1 MKRKLLI
8 ALMGLVTVVSV
19 LTVTARAQTG
29 WFNPAWNYRTAV
41 TISNPAGSSLSNF
54 QVQVALNG
62 SFNFAQAK
70 SDGSD
75 VRVTASDGVT
85 SIPFWIESWNASNA
99 SAILWVQVPSIP
111 STGTTV
117 YLYYGNPAASSASN
131 GNATFNFFDDFQ
143 SWIPTPGYFQ
153 LSSLQTVMTET
164 QTWENVPPHTLSVVE
179 ANLGG
184 YTYWGYYGLVN
195 ATSSTCGGIGLAFS
209 NDLVNWTKYTGN
221 PVFPNGRWAS
231 VHLVS
236 GVFYMAYT
244 QNYCESNDQIELATS
259 TDGIN
264 WTDVETLVPAGYGG
278 YSGNIRNQNSDL
290 FLNPNDGKFY
300 LYWYSGNDADVYN
313 IKVRSATSPLG
324 LTDAS
329 SDVTIQSSNNTLAAP
344 NVFYYNGTYFLST
357 ETLNNGTCSDSSTC
371 LWNVNV
377 FSSAFPTSGF
387 TPLPGNPVVGNDT
400 ACMFQHQFGT
410 TLHSFFCKRNVQSNI
425 QSWVIQHAS
434 ADLTA
439 PRIPFYT
446 PDPTKWT
453 ASGGT
458 WLAVSDTQQ
467 DGSTGMVAQGAT
479 TTRQILSST
488 AYTGTDYVVQAYG
501 KQMSGDVWGLGA
513 RVQNPNTFYSINLYD
528 TYYPSPNLYAYSWVN
543 DPNPAATL
551 QLGSATVGQV
561 NPNTWYQLMTKV
573 HGSAIDVYKDG
584 VLQISTSDS
593 SIPSG
598 GVALYGEAGSVA
610 EFNDLFV
617 RQYASTEPVAT
628 LGTTTPEGLSS
639 LTLNPGSVLG
649 GNSSTGTVSFGAPA
663 PSGGIQVSLSSSN
676 PSLASVPTTVTVPA
690 GSTSA
695 TFTVSTSGV
704 ATTEQA
710 TITASY
716 NGAIQSAVLTVT
728 PFLTSLTLNPVIVIG
743 GNSSTGTVQLA
754 AAAPSGGI
762 QVSLSSSNSSVAT
775 VPSSVT
781 VAAGATSA
789 GFVVT
794 TTAVSAETPVT
805 ISASYGGASYS
816 PTLTVTNPGGVWLN
830 SAWSYRSAVTIAN
843 PGGTTLTNY
852 QVNVALNSSFNFAL
866 AQSNGGDVQFTAG
879 DGATLIPF
887 WIESWKPGQ
896 STASLWV
903 NVPSIPSGGTTVYL
917 YYGNPAATSASSG
930 TNTFNF
936 FDDFESGILDSTKW
950 TASGGTWTVVSA
962 TQQDGTVGHVAQG
975 STTAQQV
982 LFSSYTGGDYV
993 LQAWGEQI
1001 SGNVWGLGVRGNGAN
1016 SLYSVNLYDNL
1027 NPSNNLYVY
1036 SWLTGLGTGVA
1047 TATLG
1052 SATAGPVNANTWYQL
1067 MVKVHSTELDVYL
1080 NGTLWDTATDSNLP
1094 SGDIALYGEAGT
1106 VAQFNNVFVRQYA
1119 SIEPVATVG
1128 SATNTLSLNLNPTSV
1143 VSGTSSTGTVTLGST
1158 APAGGVS
1165 VTLTSSDPSTTVP
1178 ATVTV
1183 AAGATTATFT
1193 ATTTPVGSI
1202 TSVTISAT
1210 YNSHTQT
1217 ATLTVNPGP
1226 NAVMQTPIPGS
1237 TLSGSSV
1244 TFTWSAGSSATAYWV
1259 DIGTS
1264 PGGNTLYQSGNLGNV
1279 LTKTV
1284 NGLPTDGSTVY
1295 VTLYSLINGSWVS
1308 NAYTYTAY
1316 SLVAAGGVLTTPTP
1330 GSTLSGSSVTF
1341 TWSAGFGATAYWV
1354 DIGTSPGGNTI
1365 YQSGNLGNVLTKTV
1379 NGLPTDGSTVYVTLY
1394 SLTNGSWVS
1403 NAYTYTAYSLVAAGG
1418 VLTTPTPGSTL
1429 TASSVTFTW
1438 SAGFGATAYWV
1449 DIGTSPGGNTLY
1461 QSGNLGNVLTKTV
1474 NGLPTDGSAVY
1485 VTLYSLIN
1493 GSWVGNAYTYTA
1505 FNWASG
1511 RAVMQT
1517 PTPGST
1523 LTASTVTFTWS
1534 AGSGAT
1540 AYWLDIG
1547 NVAGGNQYYQSG
1559 NLGNV
1564 LTTTVNSL
1572 PTDGSTVNVTLYSLI
1587 SGSWVSNAY
1596 TYTAFSPN
1604 SNAVITTP
1612 TPLSTLNA
1620 NSVTFNWTAGTGATS
1635 YWLDVGNVAGGN
1647 QWYQSGNL
1655 GNVLTTTPNLPADGS
1670 TLYATLYSLVGG
1682 QWVSSFSTTYKAAPG
1697 AVMQSPAPYSTL
1709 SGASATFTWSA
1720 GTGITSYELD
1730 IGTTYGGNDIDQLTS
1745 LTGLTTTVNN
1755 LPANG
1760 STIYVTLYSQYGAQS
1775 LHSYYSYVSGP

>member
-19 LTVTARAQTG
+19 LTVTAQAQTG
-29 WFNPAWNYRTAV
+29 WLDPAWGYRTQIVVA
-41 TISNPAGSSLSNF
+41 NPAGSSLSNF

-179 ANLGG
+179 ADLGG

-236 GVFYMAYT
+236 GVFYMAYE

-264 WTDVETLVPAGYGG
+264 WTDAGTLVPEGYGG
-278 YSGNIRNQNSDL
+278 YSGNIRNQNPNL
-290 FLNPNDGKFY
+290 FLNPNDGNYY
-300 LYWYSGNDADVYN
+300 LYWYSGNDAGTYS
-313 IKVRSATSPLG
+313 IKERHASSPLG

-329 SDVTIQSSNNTLAAP
+329 SDVTIMTSGNTLAAP

-357 ETLNNGTCSDSSTC
+357 ETLDNGTCSDSSSC
-371 LWNVNV
+371 LWNVTV
-377 FSSAFPTSGF
+377 YSSTSPTSGF
-387 TPLPGNPVVGNDT
+387 TVLPGNPIVGNDT

-453 ASGGT
+453 ASGGA

-467 DGSTGMVAQGAT
+467 DGSTGMVAQGTT

-513 RVQNPNTFYSINLYD
+513 RVQNPTTFYSINLYD
-528 TYYPSPNLYAYSWVN
+528 TLYPSPNLYLYSWGGG
-543 DPNPAATL
+543 T

-794 TTAVSAETPVT
+794 TTAVSSPVTVT
-805 ISASYGGASYS
+805 ISASYSGGTQTA
-816 PTLTVTNPGGVWLN
+816 TLTVTNPGGLWLN

-1052 SATAGPVNANTWYQL
+1052 SATVGPVNANTWYQL

-1128 SATNTLSLNLNPTSV
+1128 SAVGPGPAVMQMPTPGSTLTGSSVTFTWSTGSGATGYWVDIGNVAGGNQYYQSGNL
-1143 VSGTSSTGTVTLGST
+1143 GTVT
-1158 APAGGVS
+1158 
-1165 VTLTSSDPSTTVP
+1165 STTVNTLPTDGSTVYVTLYSLISGSWVSNQYTYTAFSP
-1178 ATVTV
+1178 AS
-1183 AAGATTATFT
+1183 GA
-1193 ATTTPVGSI
+1193 
-1202 TSVTISAT
+1202 
-1210 YNSHTQT
+1210 
-1217 ATLTVNPGP
+1217 
-1226 NAVMQTPIPGS
+1226 AVMQTPTAGS
-1237 TLSGSSV
+1237 TLTGSSV
-1244 TFTWSAGSSATAYWV
+1244 TFTWSAGFGATAYWV

-1264 PGGNTLYQSGNLGNV
+1264 PSGNTLYQSGNLGNV

-1308 NAYTYTAY
+1308 NAYTYTA
-1316 SLVAAGGVLTTPTP
+1316 
-1330 GSTLSGSSVTF
+1330 
-1341 TWSAGFGATAYWV
+1341 
-1354 DIGTSPGGNTI
+1354 
-1365 YQSGNLGNVLTKTV
+1365 
-1379 NGLPTDGSTVYVTLY
+1379 
-1394 SLTNGSWVS
+1394 
-1403 NAYTYTAYSLVAAGG
+1403 
-1418 VLTTPTPGSTL
+1418 
-1429 TASSVTFTW
+1429 
-1438 SAGFGATAYWV
+1438 
-1449 DIGTSPGGNTLY
+1449 
-1461 QSGNLGNVLTKTV
+1461 
-1474 NGLPTDGSAVY
+1474 
-1485 VTLYSLIN
+1485 
-1493 GSWVGNAYTYTA
+1493 
-1505 FNWASG
+1505 FNPASG

-1564 LTTTVNSL
+1564 LTKTVNGL
-1572 PTDGSTVNVTLYSLI
+1572 PTDGSAVYVTLYSLISGSWVSNAYTYTAFNLASGRAVMQTPTPGSTLTGSSVTFTWSAGSGATAYWVDIGNVAGGNEYYQSGNLGNVLTKTVNGLPTDGSAVYVTLYSLI

-1635 YWLDVGNVAGGN
+1635 YWLDVGNAAGGN

-1655 GNVLTTTPNLPADGS
+1655 GNVLTTTAPNLPADGS

-1682 QWVSSFSTTYKAAPG
+1682 QWVSNFSTTYKAAPG

-1720 GTGITSYELD
+1720 GTGITSYQLTV
-1730 IGTTYGGNDIDQLTS
+1730 GSTYGGNDIYSSGS
-1745 LTGLTTTVNN
+1745 LGGLTTTVHN
-1755 LPANG
+1755 LPATG
-1760 STIYVTLYSQYGAQS
+1760 STVYVTLYSQYGTQL